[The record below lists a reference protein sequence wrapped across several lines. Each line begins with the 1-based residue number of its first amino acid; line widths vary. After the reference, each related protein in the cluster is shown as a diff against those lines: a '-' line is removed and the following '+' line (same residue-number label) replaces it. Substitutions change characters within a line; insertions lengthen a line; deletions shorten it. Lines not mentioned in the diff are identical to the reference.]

1 MEDVIVVNRN
11 IMDLFSNFG
20 DLIMVDYVD
29 LSFI

>member
-11 IMDLFSNFG
+11 IMDLLSNFG